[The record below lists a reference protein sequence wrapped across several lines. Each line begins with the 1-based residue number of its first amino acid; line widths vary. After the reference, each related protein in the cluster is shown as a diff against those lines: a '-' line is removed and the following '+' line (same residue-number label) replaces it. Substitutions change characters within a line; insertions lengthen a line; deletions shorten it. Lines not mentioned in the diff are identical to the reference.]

1 MKRHRW
7 QLLALLLTLLL
18 ALAAAGCGGDD
29 DDEAGDTGATTA
41 GETAQED
48 VSGDISML
56 GLWTGQERNSILAV
70 IEGFNE
76 RYPNVNVSYRGTADV
91 RPPLA
96 TAIEGGNP
104 PDIAAIPNPG
114 LVQEF
119 ARRGALKPIDF
130 ARATIEENYGE
141 SWLDLGTVDGKLY
154 AVFFKGAN
162 KSTVWYNV
170 GLFEEAGVTAPD
182 DVEDWEGFLE
192 AAGTFKQFGTPAF
205 ALGGGEGWTLTDLF
219 ENIFLRVGGPEKY
232 DQLIAHEIPWTDPD
246 VKESLTEMAKI
257 FSDADNIAGGTNTAL
272 QDDLEQA
279 VEKVFKQEPEA
290 AMVIEGDFVP
300 GVGTEATGAE
310 PQTDFNFFRFPS
322 LNDSS
327 PDTVVGGGDALV
339 MFKDNPAARAMIEY
353 LATPEAAEI
362 WVKLGGFSSPNKGVD
377 PNAYPDEILRETA
390 TALAEAETFRFDLS
404 DLLPSA
410 FGGDQMFTIL
420 QDFVRNPDDVD
431 GIAQR
436 LERAHSAAE

>member
-1 MKRHRW
+1 MKSHRW
-7 QLLALLLTLLL
+7 HLLALLLALVL
-18 ALAAAGCGGDD
+18 AVFAAGCGGDD
-29 DDEAGDTGATTA
+29 DEDGDGGAPT
-41 GETAQED
+41 GETTED

-70 IEGFNE
+70 IEGFNQQ
-76 RYPNVNVSYRGTADV
+76 YPNVNVSYRGTADV

-130 ARATIEENYGE
+130 ARSTIAENYTE
-141 SWLDLGTVDGKLY
+141 SWLDLGTVEGKLY
-154 AVFFKGAN
+154 AVFFKGVN

-170 GLFEEAGVTAPD
+170 HVFEDAGIEPP
-182 DVEDWEGFLE
+182 EDWDGFLE
-192 AAGTFKQFGTPAF
+192 AADTLKQFGTPAF
-205 ALGGGEGWTLTDLF
+205 ALGGGEGWTLTDMF
-219 ENIFLRVGGPEKY
+219 ENIYLRTAGPEKY
-232 DQLIAHEIPWTDPD
+232 DQLVAHEIPWTDPS
-246 VKESLTEMAKI
+246 VKEALTELAKI
-257 FSDADNIAGGTNTAL
+257 LGDPQNIAGGTNTAL

-290 AMVIEGDFVP
+290 AMVIAGDFVP

-310 PQTDFNFFRFPS
+310 AQTDFNFFTFPAI
-322 LNDSS
+322 NDS
-327 PDTVVGGGDALV
+327 PEVVVGGGDALV
-339 MFKDNPAARAMIEY
+339 MFNDNPAARAMIEY

-362 WVKLGGFSSPNKGVD
+362 WVKLGGFSAPNKGVD

-436 LERAHSAAE
+436 LERAHTAAE